1 MQQMTIKTLNHNK
14 DMPLMARTLCMK
26 HMRPWTLNPLTAL
39 LIGLAVLSAI
49 PRTAHAKTVQDV
61 YPLLSDRFIKTATLT
76 PMDDNRILKTDTGIV
91 LTQTRMA
98 QTLDQHDPRLK
109 EQLENNLIFLVEQEI
124 LTLILEDEV
133 KKSGMTDGNA
143 VTQEQI
149 AAFLESKVGNQTV
162 SDQETKTFYDENKE
176 MVGDMPFDQVS
187 DSIKQFLLEN
197 KRQSAVRAF
206 IHDLGNRHQIRIDE
220 TWMDAQYKRM
230 TDNPVDKARLS
241 GKPTLVEFGATG
253 CVPCDMMQ
261 PILDK
266 LKKKFPDTLNIVF
279 VHVRENQVLASRYG
293 IQSIPVQA
301 FFNAGGQ
308 EVFRHTGFFAE
319 EEVMTLLKKMGVAQ

>member
-1 MQQMTIKTLNHNK
+1 MT
-14 DMPLMARTLCMK
+14 RTLCMK
-26 HMRPWTLNPLTAL
+26 DIKHWNLTALAAL
-39 LIGLAVLSAI
+39 LIGLTVLSAV
-49 PRTAHAKTVQDV
+49 PRTAHAKTVQDL

-76 PMDDNRILKTDTGIV
+76 ALGDDLILQTDTGIV
-91 LTQTRMA
+91 LTQTRM
-98 QTLDQHDPRLK
+98 QKTLEQHDPELK
-109 EQLENNLIFLVEQEI
+109 DQLENNLIFLAEQEI

-133 KKSGMTDGNA
+133 KKSGKADGNA

-149 AAFLESKVGNQTV
+149 ADFLQSKVGDQTV
-162 SDQETKTFYDENKE
+162 SDKEAKTFYDENKE
-176 MVGDMPFDQVS
+176 MVGGMPFDQVS
-187 DSIKQFLLEN
+187 DNIKQFLLKN
-197 KRQSAVRAF
+197 KQQTAVRTY
-206 IHDLGNRHQIRIDE
+206 IHDLGQHHQIRIDD

-241 GKPTLVEFGATG
+241 GKPTMVEFGATG

-279 VHVRENQVLASRYG
+279 LHVRENQVLAGRYG

-301 FFNAGGQ
+301 FFDADGK

-319 EEVMTLLKKMGVAQ
+319 EAMMKQLKKMGVAQ

>member
-1 MQQMTIKTLNHNK
+1 MTIKTSKHNK
-14 DMPLMARTLCMK
+14 DMLLMTRTIFMEHMK
-26 HMRPWTLNPLTAL
+26 QWTLTALAAL
-39 LIGLAVLSAI
+39 LIGLTVLSAV
-49 PRTAHAKTVQDV
+49 PRTALAKTVQDV
-61 YPLLSDRFIKTATLT
+61 YPLLSNRFIKTAILT
-76 PMDDNRILKTDTGIV
+76 PLDDGRILQTDTGIV

-109 EQLENNLIFLVEQEI
+109 DQLESNLIFLAEQEI

-133 KKSGMTDGNA
+133 EKSGMASGNA

-149 AAFLESKVGNQTV
+149 AAFLESKLGNQTV
-162 SDQETKTFYDENKE
+162 SDQEAKTFYDENKE
-176 MVGDMPFDQVS
+176 MVGVMPFDQVS

-197 KRQSAVRAF
+197 KRQSAVQAF
-206 IHDLGNRHQIRIDE
+206 IHDLGKRHQIRIDE

-230 TDNPVDKARLS
+230 TDNPVDRARLS

-279 VHVRENQVLASRYG
+279 LHVRENQVLASRYG

>member
-1 MQQMTIKTLNHNK
+1 MEH
-14 DMPLMARTLCMK
+14 MK
-26 HMRPWTLNPLTAL
+26 QWPLTALAAL
-39 LIGLAVLSAI
+39 LIGLAVLSSV
-49 PRTAHAKTVQDV
+49 PRTAHAKTVQDL

-76 PMDDNRILKTDTGIV
+76 PLDDDRILQTDTGIV
-91 LTQTRMA
+91 LTQTRMKK
-98 QTLDQHDPRLK
+98 TLEQHDPRLK
-109 EQLENNLIFLVEQEI
+109 DQLENNLIFLAEQEI

-133 KKSGMTDGNA
+133 KKSGMADGNA

-149 AAFLESKVGNQTV
+149 AAFLESKIGDTTV
-162 SDQETKTFYDENKE
+162 SDQEAKTFYDENKV
-176 MVGDMPFDQVS
+176 MVGGMPFDQVS
-187 DSIKQFLLEN
+187 ESIKQFLLEN
-197 KRQSAVRAF
+197 KRQTAVRSH
-206 IHDLGNRHQIRIDE
+206 IHDLGNRHQIRIDD

-241 GKPTLVEFGATG
+241 GKPTMVEFGAAG

-279 VHVRENQVLASRYG
+279 LHVGENQVLAGRYG

-301 FFNAGGQ
+301 FFDADGK
-308 EVFRHTGFFAE
+308 EVFRHTGFYLE
-319 EEVMTLLKKMGVAQ
+319 EAVMTQLKKMGVAQ

>member
-1 MQQMTIKTLNHNK
+1 MT
-14 DMPLMARTLCMK
+14 RTICMK
-26 HMRPWTLNPLTAL
+26 QWTLAALAAL
-39 LIGLAVLSAI
+39 LIGLAVLLAAAQ
-49 PRTAHAKTVQDV
+49 TAHAKTVKDL

-76 PMDDNRILKTDTGIV
+76 ALEDDLILKTDTGIV
-91 LTQTRMA
+91 LTRAGMTQA
-98 QTLDQHDPRLK
+98 LEKHDPRLQD
-109 EQLENNLIFLVEQEI
+109 QLENNLIFLAEQEI

-133 KKSGMTDGNA
+133 KKSGLADGKS

-149 AAFLESKVGNQTV
+149 TAYLQSKVGDQTV
-162 SDQETKTFYDENKE
+162 SDKEAKTFYDENKE
-176 MVGDMPFDQVS
+176 MVGGMPFDQVS
-187 DSIKQFLLEN
+187 DSIKKFLLEN
-197 KRQSAVRAF
+197 KQQTAVRTH
-206 IHDLGNRHQIRIDE
+206 IHDLGQRHQIRINE
-220 TWMDAQYKRM
+220 KWLGAQYKRM

-241 GKPTLVEFGATG
+241 GKPTMVEFGADG

-279 VHVRENQVLASRYG
+279 LHVRENQVLAGRYG

-301 FFNAGGQ
+301 FFDASGQ

-319 EEVMTLLKKMGVAQ
+319 EKVMKQLKEMGVVQ